1 VIAADTNVV
10 IRLLT
15 ADDPRQTEQARV
27 LFDTET
33 ILLPKSV
40 LLEVAWVLRR
50 LYHLRRAPIVQAL
63 DELVALPNVRCEDAP
78 AIHQALEWMR
88 DGMDV
93 ADAFH
98 LASSR
103 SASRFATFDRR
114 LAKMAAKI
122 GVPVSEP

>member
-1 VIAADTNVV
+1 M
-10 IRLLT
+10 
-15 ADDPRQTEQARV
+15 
-27 LFDTET
+27 
-33 ILLPKSV
+33 LPKTV

-50 LYHLRRAPIVQAL
+50 LYQFERSPIIKAL

-78 AIHQALEWMR
+78 AIRQNLDWMR
-88 DGMDV
+88 VGMDF

-114 LAKMAAKI
+114 LIEIAAKT
-122 GVPVSEP
+122 GVPASEP